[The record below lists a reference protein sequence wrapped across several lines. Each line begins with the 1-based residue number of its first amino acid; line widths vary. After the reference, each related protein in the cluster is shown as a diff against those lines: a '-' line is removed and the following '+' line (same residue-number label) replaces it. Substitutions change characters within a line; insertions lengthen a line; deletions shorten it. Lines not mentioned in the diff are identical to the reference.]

1 LIFIIIKN
9 RVKMTNSETEQE
21 RLESIY
27 QAKARYGAFGGS
39 YVPEPLVKC
48 LAELETCFLDA
59 MKDPAFIAELESYH
73 DYMGRASQLQYA
85 NRLTEDTGGAK
96 IWLKREDLNHT
107 GSHKINNTIG
117 QILLAK
123 RLGKTRVIAETGA
136 GQHGVATATVCA
148 KFGLKCVIYM
158 GAEDCRRQAL
168 NVFRIRMLG
177 AEVVPVTSGTMTLK
191 DAVDEALN
199 NWVVDLS
206 NTHFL
211 VGSAVGPHPFPM
223 IVREFQS
230 IIGRETKSQ
239 MLQKAGKLPDA
250 VVACV
255 GGGSNAIGMF
265 HEFIGDESVRI
276 LGVEAAGDGVE
287 TKRHAATLTLGRP
300 GVLHGAHTYLLQNDK
315 DEVLDTHCISAGLD
329 YPGGKVKVK
338 DILFVIFF
346 FFFFFF

>member
-1 LIFIIIKN
+1 
-9 RVKMTNSETEQE
+9 
-21 RLESIY
+21 
-27 QAKARYGAFGGS
+27 
-39 YVPEPLVKC
+39 
-48 LAELETCFLDA
+48 
-59 MKDPAFIAELESYH
+59 
-73 DYMGRASQLQYA
+73 
-85 NRLTEDTGGAK
+85 
-96 IWLKREDLNHT
+96 
-107 GSHKINNTIG
+107 
-117 QILLAK
+117 
-123 RLGKTRVIAETGA
+123 
-136 GQHGVATATVCA
+136 
-148 KFGLKCVIYM
+148 
-158 GAEDCRRQAL
+158 
-168 NVFRIRMLG
+168 MLG

-199 NWVVDLS
+199 NWVLDLP

-329 YPGGKVKVK
+329 YPGGKVK
-338 DILFVIFF
+338 DILFVFF
-346 FFFFFF
+346 FLSLLFLN